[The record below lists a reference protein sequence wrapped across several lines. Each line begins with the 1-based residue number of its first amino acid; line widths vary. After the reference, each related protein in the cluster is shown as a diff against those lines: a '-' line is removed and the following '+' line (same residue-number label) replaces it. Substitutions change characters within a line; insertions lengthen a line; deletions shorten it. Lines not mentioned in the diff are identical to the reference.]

1 MAEARVLAFP
11 AGRISNGLS
20 WPWTYVAESSRDLRL
35 DLLRGFCVFAM
46 IADHV
51 GGDSYAHAVSGA
63 GEFFVSAA
71 EGFVFLSGFVMG
83 MVYSGIV
90 ARHGLLAAVKKALLR
105 SWTLYCVT
113 IAVTV
118 IFG

>member
-11 AGRISNGLS
+11 ASRISNGLS

-51 GGDSYAHAVSGA
+51 GGDSYAHAITGA
-63 GEFFVSAA
+63 GEFFISAA

-90 ARHGLLAAVKKALLR
+90 QKAGLLVAAKKAQ
-105 SWTLYCVT
+105 
-113 IAVTV
+113 
-118 IFG
+118 